1 METSMML
8 RRTGALTALL
18 SLSLLAACGD
28 NNADNNTA
36 NNTAG
41 NNTTANNT
49 TAGNN
54 TTANNTTANN
64 TSANNTSANNTSTPE
79 TNPPENYENNYQLRF
94 TRLEFINYPDTAR
107 TTFKLLNGLIDMQLD
122 QSLEAPII
130 VLVDFDNI
138 DPEGGTIGIRAG
150 AGEKA
155 VSEGEYTWDASTSE
169 EYVDGTL
176 DAATGAVEGVIPD
189 FIFVATVETESGNTK
204 TNLPINDLNFTGNLE
219 KGEFDDE
226 VIIRDGNIKGY
237 ITKEQGDVTLL
248 SVGTGDPV
256 PVTNLLKEENLNF
269 DSDGDGTNDSWTL
282 EASFDADPTIID

>member
-1 METSMML
+1 MTF
-8 RRTGALTALL
+8 RRTGALAALL
-18 SLSLLAACGD
+18 SLSMLAACGD
-28 NNADNNTA
+28 NNAENNSTNNTTA
-36 NNTAG
+36 NNNTSANNTTAG

-54 TTANNTTANN
+54 T
-64 TSANNTSANNTSTPE
+64 SANNTSTPA
-79 TNPPENYENNYQLRF
+79 TNPPETYENNYQLRF
-94 TRLEFINYPDTAR
+94 TRLEFINFPDTAR

-138 DPEGGTIGIRAG
+138 DPEGGTVGIRAG

-155 VSEGEYTWDASTSE
+155 ASEGEYTWDASTSE

-204 TNLPINDLNFTGNLE
+204 TNLPINDLRFTGNLQ

-237 ITKEQGDVTLL
+237 ITKEQGDETLL